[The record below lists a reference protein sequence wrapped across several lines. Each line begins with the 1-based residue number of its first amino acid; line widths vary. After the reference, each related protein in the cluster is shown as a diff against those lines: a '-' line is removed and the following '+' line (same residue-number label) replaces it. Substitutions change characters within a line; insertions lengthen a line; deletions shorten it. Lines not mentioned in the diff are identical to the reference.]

1 VYNKC
6 DIVALYKG
14 IFFCF
19 EKFDNKIVKYWR
31 YVLRYSNRF
40 WKFFVSV
47 KLTVVLLLSLAATS
61 IVGTVI
67 PQNENPA
74 TYFRAYGEFVYK
86 LFDFLGL
93 FDMYHSWWFQFLIL
107 LLTINILI
115 CSMDRLSTIWK
126 IIFVKNPL
134 FNLSRF
140 RALSQKEVFTAE
152 QNPEALSTVY
162 ERVISGQF
170 GYTRMEETDNGVCI
184 FAEKWRWTRLG
195 VYIVHLSVIL
205 LLLGGLIGSLF
216 GFEGFAIIP
225 EHEKINSIRIRNTG
239 QVRALGFEV
248 LCDDFNI
255 SFYDNGT
262 PKEYKSSLTII
273 EQGKAVSKKDII
285 VNHPLRY
292 KGINIFQSS
301 YGKLPPG
308 ILQKEKT
315 HKKDPP
321 ENITLNIVGKAS
333 GKAYKIEAV
342 IGKPVDLPEGLGKF
356 VIVEYQESAEFGG
369 QNIGR
374 AYLGILTPKDKAPV
388 NIMLP
393 LHFPNFDKMRRGAV
407 VISVAAQDTKTFN
420 PGEKSDQRYYTGLQI
435 TKDPGIWVV
444 YTGFIGMI
452 IGIFITFFMSHQ
464 RVCIDIV
471 KKGKQSQVMVTGTA
485 NKNKLA
491 MQNKIKN
498 ISEKLINLQQDT

>member
-1 VYNKC
+1 M
-6 DIVALYKG
+6 
-14 IFFCF
+14 
-19 EKFDNKIVKYWR
+19 
-31 YVLRYSNRF
+31 
-40 WKFFVSV
+40 
-47 KLTVVLLLSLAATS
+47 LLLSLAATS

-74 TYFRAYGEFVYK
+74 AYFRAYGEFVYK
-86 LFDFLGL
+86 LFNFLGI

-107 LLTINILI
+107 LLTINIVV
-115 CSMDRLSTIWK
+115 CSMDRLSATWN

-140 RALSQKEVFTAE
+140 RTLSQKEVFTGK
-152 QNPEALSTVY
+152 QSPEELSTVY
-162 ERVISGQF
+162 ESVISRQF
-170 GYTRMEETDNGVCI
+170 GYTRVEETDKGLCI
-184 FAEKWRWTRLG
+184 FAEKWRWTRFG
-195 VYIVHLSVIL
+195 VYIVHFSVIL
-205 LLLGGLIGSLF
+205 LLLGGLIGSFF

-225 EHEKINSIRIRNTG
+225 EHEKIDSLRIRNTD

-262 PKEYKSSLTII
+262 PKEYRSSLTII
-273 EQGKAVSKKDII
+273 EHGKPVYKKDII
-285 VNHPLRY
+285 VNDPLRY

-301 YGKLPPG
+301 YGKMPSG
-308 ILQKEKT
+308 ALQKEKL

-321 ENITLNIVGKAS
+321 EDITLNVVGKES
-333 GKAYKIEAV
+333 GNAYKIKAV

-356 VIVEYQESAEFGG
+356 VIVEHRKSAEFGG
-369 QNIGR
+369 QNIGH
-374 AYLGILTPKDKAPV
+374 AYLGILTPKDKDPV
-388 NIMLP
+388 NIVLP

-407 VISVAAQDTKTFN
+407 VISVAEQETKTFT
-420 PGEKSDQRYYTGLQI
+420 PGEKSDQRYYAGLQI
-435 TKDPGIWVV
+435 TKDPGVWVV

-464 RVCIDIV
+464 RVCIEMV
-471 KKGKQSQVMVTGTA
+471 KKGKQSQIIITGTA

-491 MQNKIKN
+491 MQNRVKK
-498 ISEKLINLQQDT
+498 ISEKLIKLQ